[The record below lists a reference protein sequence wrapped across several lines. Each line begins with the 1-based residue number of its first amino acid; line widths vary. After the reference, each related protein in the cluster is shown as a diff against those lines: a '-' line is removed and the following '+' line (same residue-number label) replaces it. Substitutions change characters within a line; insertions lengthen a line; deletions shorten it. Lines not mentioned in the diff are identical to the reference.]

1 MVRLGGRELYLD
13 PTWNDPTMGPSMKNY
28 FEGKKMMPHRFT
40 YYLLTWDQIKNT
52 RDTARDFDQS
62 IKKIAAYRQSLGLD
76 YIHVN

>member
-1 MVRLGGRELYLD
+1 
-13 PTWNDPTMGPSMKNY
+13 MGPSMKNY